1 LVTKY
6 RITLFGLLLVG
17 LLVAPVAANAAG
29 NSAMPNQSGTGSS
42 CAQEFDETVRSF
54 DETFLD
60 RDLDRF
66 MPYYHED
73 ATSVGT
79 NGVVKYTKSELE
91 AGFRNLFSYD
101 DLTAEF
107 PVVKK
112 TVVDCHTAV
121 LVIDFRLTVPSLD
134 LVQHF
139 VNTLTW
145 VRDDGRWQV
154 LAGVS
159 TAIPTEEAAPMT
171 ATTSE
176 QVSSSGTAEDNN
188 CTRKL
193 ERSVAGF
200 DDAYLA
206 RDLHR
211 IVGYYHKDASSVSSS
226 GVINFTKA
234 DIKTSFE
241 GLFGNELTAQFP
253 VLKQSVVNCRTAV
266 LVRDFSMQIPD
277 LEVDSHFIN
286 TLVWVRDHGR
296 WQVLAEVN
304 TPIR

>member
-1 LVTKY
+1 MKKKY
-6 RITLFGLLLVG
+6 RIALFGLLLVG

-29 NSAMPNQSGTGSS
+29 NSAVPNQSRTGSS

-54 DETFLD
+54 DETFLE

-79 NGVVKYTKSELE
+79 NGTVKYTKSELE

-159 TAIPTEEAAPMT
+159 TSIPTEEAAPMT
-171 ATTSE
+171 ATASE
-176 QVSSSGTAEDNN
+176 QVSSSGTVGDSN
-188 CTRKL
+188 CARKL

-200 DDAYLA
+200 DDAFLA

-241 GLFGNELTAQFP
+241 GQFGNEFTAQFP
-253 VLKQSVVNCRTAV
+253 LLKQSIVNCRTAV
-266 LVRDFSMQIPD
+266 LVRDFSMQIPE

-296 WQVLAEVN
+296 WQVLADVK